1 MSAAGTLG
9 DLESLENELK
19 VRNRELH
26 HANDRKAVLEK
37 QVKEWQVKY
46 TELLGKLSA
55 AEGEANN

>member
-1 MSAAGTLG
+1 MTGALG

-19 VRNRELH
+19 GRNRELH

-46 TELLGKLSA
+46 TELLGKLS
-55 AEGEANN
+55 